1 MMKINKIIAGL
12 FVATMFVSC
21 FDDESSVANLSSLS
35 EITIVEGSINKEYN
49 IQRNETLTIS
59 PSFTQ
64 SNIEKPL
71 KYTWEVDLEPI
82 SYEKDFVF
90 VGNKL
95 GSYNCRL
102 IVENADG
109 KTFFPFKLN
118 VNSPYEEGITILSAD
133 TDGRPM
139 LSFMQTPADKNEVGT
154 FTTDEL
160 LTLNNNDIFFSSNPS
175 DMLHSDATLF
185 ITCKGDDTSGDLPAV
200 YYLNEKTFIVENMF
214 TVPEYP
220 NFKPEKLLIPT
231 SYMNY
236 VLPLYVLSEDGSVY
250 NFTVT
255 QAALEPSTKFAYK
268 YAMATHMDDD
278 NGAYYSLV
286 MWDNEAKALVN
297 AYNGGYGPYYLA
309 PERHTDREKVMENNK
324 SAENNYF
331 AGRDFVTMVS
341 VRATAAQKK
350 LNGNEVIVLT
360 KKGVMTY
367 RTIVESSFWDQDDA
381 GKYFMRV
388 DKNEPSV
395 VCLKKISIDENTPC
409 IASKT
414 YLTMLFAEGNTV
426 RKWNYT
432 TTQKISDSSTH
443 LTVGSSSAIITG
455 FEMSADQKVTYV
467 AFYEPNEAGKNGS
480 VWAFDTD
487 KGTVLNKWENIC
499 YKPVKMIYKNK

>member
-1 MMKINKIIAGL
+1 MKINKIIAGL

-21 FDDESSVANLSSLS
+21 FDDESSVADLSSLS

-64 SNIEKPL
+64 SNVEKPL
-71 KYTWEVDLEPI
+71 KYTWEVDLEPY
-82 SYEKDFVF
+82 SYEKDFLY

-102 IVENADG
+102 IVENEDG

-118 VNSPYEEGITILSAD
+118 VNSPYEEGITVLSAD
-133 TDGRPM
+133 TEGRPM

-154 FTTDEL
+154 FTTAEL
-160 LTLNNNDIFFSSNPS
+160 LTLNNDDIYFSSNPS

-185 ITCKGDDTSGDLPAV
+185 IACKGSDTQGDLPAV

-220 NFKPEKLLIPT
+220 AFKPQKLLIPT
-231 SYMNY
+231 SYTNY
-236 VLPLYVLSEDGSVY
+236 VLPLYILSDDGSIY

-255 QAALEPSTKFAYK
+255 QAALEPSPKFAYK
-268 YAMATHMDDD
+268 YAMATHMDDS

-286 MWDNEAKALVN
+286 MWDNEAHALVN
-297 AYNGGYGPYYLA
+297 AYNGGYGPYYLG
-309 PERHTDREKVMENNK
+309 PIRHTDRATAMEK
-324 SAENNYF
+324 AENNYF
-331 AGRDFVTMVS
+331 AGLDFVTMVT
-341 VRATAAQKK
+341 VRATDAQKR
-350 LNGNEVIVLT
+350 LDGNEIIVLT
-360 KKGVMTY
+360 KKGIMAY
-367 RTIVESSFWDQDDA
+367 RTIVESSFWDRDDV
-381 GKYFMRV
+381 GKYYMLV
-388 DKNEPSV
+388 DKNKPSMV
-395 VCLKKISIDENTPC
+395 NLGGTLSIDEHTPC

-414 YLTMLFAEGNTV
+414 YLTMFFAEGNKV

-432 TTQKISDSSTH
+432 TSQMLSAASTH
-443 LTVGSSSAIITG
+443 LTVGSDDAVITG
-455 FEMSADQKVTYV
+455 FEMSADQKTTYV
-467 AFYEPNEAGKNGS
+467 AFYEPTQEGKNGS

-487 KGTVLNKWENIC
+487 KGTVLNKWENIS
-499 YKPVKMIYKNK
+499 YKPVKMIYKYK